1 MSEDLLAR
9 NVNSAHKSPTKAVM
23 VENVQSDEVVFAMI
37 EALLT
42 I

>member
-9 NVNSAHKSPTKAVM
+9 NVNLAHKSPTKAAV
-23 VENVQSDEVVFAMI
+23 VEIVQSDEVVFAMN

-42 I
+42 V